1 MNRTSTEFLSSQ
13 WDWPLLMCVSDL
25 LVNSSSIS
33 FLSLHFLHSL
43 FPTETFLVYFQINNL
58 QSKSSLG
65 VSIWGNQPEI
75 STAFIHCTLYSLL
88 HKLEPLISRL
98 SWDTKG
104 HTCLQTWPYNKLHTG
119 LETASLWEI
128 QSCVSSVRVHSGSVL
143 HSPVL
148 LNMGQLVSITR
159 VPWVSILY
167 TCSLDQ
173 ADTLVY

>member
-1 MNRTSTEFLSSQ
+1 MNRTSTEFLSFQ

-25 LVNSSSIS
+25 LVSSSSIS

-75 STAFIHCTLYSLL
+75 STAFIPCTLYSPL

-173 ADTLVY
+173 TDTLVY